1 MRQFFLALLRQGPV
15 HGYELKRAYDQL
27 FGAVAPAMN
36 VGQVYVTM
44 GRLERDGLVTV
55 REEPREDGPD
65 VKVYEL
71 TTEGEKVLDEWLEQ
85 VVDPPPAR
93 SDLVVKLVAA
103 WLGGADAVAPM
114 VAEHR
119 QQYLQDLRAL
129 DALAA
134 DSARGSLSDLLV
146 QGAALRLQAELRFL
160 DLVDERLDLT
170 RPIHPR
176 SDPEDDR

>member
-1 MRQFFLALLRQGPV
+1 MRHLFLALLRRGAV
-15 HGYELKRAYDQL
+15 HGYELKRAYDEL
-27 FGAVAPAMN
+27 FGAVAPAIN

-55 REEPREDGPD
+55 REERRDDGPD

-71 TTEGEKVLDEWLEQ
+71 TTEGDKALEEWLLEP
-85 VVDPPPAR
+85 VDAPTGR
-93 SDLVVKLVAA
+93 SDLVIKLVAT
-103 WLGGADAVAPM
+103 WLGDPDAVQQM

-119 QQYLQDLRAL
+119 QRYLQDLRAL

-134 DSARGSLSDLLV
+134 DAAQGSLSDLLV

-160 DLVDERLDLT
+160 DLVAERLDLE
-170 RPIHPR
+170 RPIRKDP
-176 SDPEDDR
+176 SDG